1 MRELELFYLKN
12 CPYCS
17 KARKAIEELREE
29 NPAFA
34 ALPIRWI
41 EESEEPELAGS
52 RDYYYVPALF
62 YGENKLYETDP
73 AHDYNKIKEEIRSAF
88 ASVPQADFLQ
98 LF

>member
-1 MRELELFYLKN
+1 MKELELFYLRG
-12 CPYCS
+12 CPYCV
-17 KARKAIEELREE
+17 KARNAIDQLLEE
-29 NPAFA
+29 NPAFGEVA
-34 ALPIRWI
+34 IRWI

-62 YGENKLYETDP
+62 YGENKLYEADP

>member
-41 EESEEPELAGS
+41 EESEEPELAAS

-62 YGENKLYETDP
+62 CGENKLYEADP
-73 AHDYNKIKEEIRSAF
+73 SQTYDTIREEIRSAF
-88 ASVPQADFLQ
+88 TSVPQADFLQ